1 MKRYI
6 KDNKICNASQIIII
20 KDGMA
25 TTNPTEDMILSDGWI
40 EYEEVVP
47 ETVIPELTEE
57 EKLSIAKR
65 DKKRNITYYD
75 NSTAVN
81 GCYLIK
87 DGEKINY
94 WANKSERDSL
104 KGAVRDFITAGRE
117 TYRLDLR
124 EFGVSLTMPCEK
136 LLEMLC
142 ALEVYA
148 IDCFNN
154 TTDHLYAVDAMT
166 TVEEI
171 ESYDHTAGYPEKLT
185 FNYE

>member
-1 MKRYI
+1 MKKYEKTIEGRVVRLSAKNIVI
-6 KDNKICNASQIIII
+6 KN
-20 KDGMA
+20 GGFV
-25 TTNPTEDMILSDGWI
+25 TTNPTHEQILADGWVEYIAPPKPEPTAEELLARAKEAKKAEI
-40 EYEEVVP
+40 EEY
-47 ETVIPELTEE
+47 
-57 EKLSIAKR
+57 
-65 DKKRNITYYD
+65 DKSPLVD
-75 NSTAVN
+75 
-81 GCYLIK
+81 GCYIIK
-87 DGEKINY
+87 GGQQMIY
-94 WANKSERDSL
+94 WADKSERDTL

-124 EFGVSLTMPCEK
+124 EFGVSLTTPCEK